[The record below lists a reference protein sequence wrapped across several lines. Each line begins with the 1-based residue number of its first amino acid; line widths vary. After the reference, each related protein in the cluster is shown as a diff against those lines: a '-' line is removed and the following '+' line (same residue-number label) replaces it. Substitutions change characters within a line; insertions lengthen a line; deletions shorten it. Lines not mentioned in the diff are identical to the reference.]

1 MHELSLALEICRLTE
16 ARLPPEE
23 RPRLLR
29 LGVVV
34 GDEANVEADN
44 LAFCLEALLSA
55 PPFGRGRPVI
65 TRVPG
70 DDLSVNF
77 FEVEDGGQDD
87 RGP

>member
-16 ARLPPEE
+16 ERLPSADL
-23 RPRLLR
+23 PRLLR

-34 GDEANVEADN
+34 GDQSNVEADN
-44 LAFCLEALLSA
+44 LAFCLEALLGS
-55 PPFGRGRPVI
+55 PPFGRARPVI

-87 RGP
+87 RGS